1 MSRWY
6 RNVVFHLKRAW
17 YAVSCC
23 LRSPRQ
29 GEHSPICTLAVLPP
43 SVPPLTAC
51 AERREKRSSRGI
63 LELHD
68 EVQTCEYEDVQ
79 VMWDMLTKPV
89 METETETETVANQAE
104 EPIMSEAVV
113 VKKAE
118 ELLETT
124 KEILEKALD

>member
-1 MSRWY
+1 MMSRWY

-29 GEHSPICTLAVLPP
+29 G
-43 SVPPLTAC
+43 
-51 AERREKRSSRGI
+51 RGI

-124 KEILEKALD
+124 KEKLEKALD

>member
-1 MSRWY
+1 MISRWY
-6 RNVVFHLKRAW
+6 RNVVFNLRRAW

-29 GEHSPICTLAVLPP
+29 GEHSPISALAVLPP
-43 SVPPLTAC
+43 SVPLLTAC
-51 AERREKRSSRGI
+51 SSSLSSRGI

-79 VMWDMLTKPV
+79 VMWDMLTKPE
-89 METETETETVANQAE
+89 METEPETETVANQAE
-104 EPIMSEAVV
+104 EPSTSEAVV
-113 VKKAE
+113 VKKAG

-124 KEILEKALD
+124 EEKLEKALDW